1 MHSAVSSWMCLRR
14 ITQILWGKR
23 TAFARSAITPLHRKW
38 MRSGTVWA
46 KCGGWFWQILGA
58 IRAVATVWEGSFFKK
73 TLKKL
78 LTKFRRHNFTMIT
91 NAENSRPN
99 GPPMG
104 CLVSTFNVRIDS
116 RFPLRRCAPESDLP
130 KFSATSVLRYR
141 PIVCYSTGAAQSH
154 RYGWLWCGLLSD
166 ILKKSRLNWKLKV
179 SNTADNAGITQ
190 SQTRDTIG
198 IVECRN

>member
-1 MHSAVSSWMCLRR
+1 MGQKNGLRAFGNNSTPPKVDEIWNSVSQMWGLVLADFGRDPCSSDSLRGVVF
-14 ITQILWGKR
+14 Q
-23 TAFARSAITPLHRKW
+23 
-38 MRSGTVWA
+38 
-46 KCGGWFWQILGA
+46 
-58 IRAVATVWEGSFFKK
+58 KK
-73 TLKKL
+73 KLKKL
-78 LTKFRRHNFTMIT
+78 LTKFRRHNSTMIT